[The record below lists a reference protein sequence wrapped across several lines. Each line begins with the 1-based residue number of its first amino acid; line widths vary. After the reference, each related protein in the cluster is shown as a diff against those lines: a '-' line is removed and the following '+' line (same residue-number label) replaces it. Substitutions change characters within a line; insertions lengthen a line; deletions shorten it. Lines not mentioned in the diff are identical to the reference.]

1 MGFMPRLCTPPQ
13 MPDAVQEIIEVIGNQ
28 ARTEMLRS
36 LADGSITDVDLAE
49 SLSVAQSSICRNL
62 VTLEHIGLV
71 AIDVEAGRRQGDK
84 TVTWSLVP
92 DKVDELCQEW
102 AGYVTRR

>member
-13 MPDAVQEIIEVIGNQ
+13 MPDAVQAIIEVTGNQ
-28 ARTEMLRS
+28 VRTEMLRS
-36 LADGSITDVDLAE
+36 LADGSMTDVDLAE
-49 SLSVAQSSICRNL
+49 SLGVAQSSICRNL
-62 VTLEHIGLV
+62 EHIGLV
-71 AIDVEAGRRQGDK
+71 ATDVEAGRRQGNK

-92 DKVDELCQEW
+92 DKVDELCQGW